1 MEKRKSGNHGND
13 KVYQSKWQKAP
24 CYQCLLEGMFYELNE
39 STMIYSTPVI
49 KTCISHRKNVNLVNG
64 NGNGF

>member
-1 MEKRKSGNHGND
+1 MEKILEKSGNFA
-13 KVYQSKWQKAP
+13 SPEKWEKAP

-49 KTCISHRKNVNLVNG
+49 KTCISHRKKCEFSTVL
-64 NGNGF
+64 